1 MTAPAAERIRVWRED
16 PVSFVRD
23 NFGVEPDAW
32 QVDMLRAFPRNN
44 RLVAS
49 ACKGPGK
56 TAVLAWIGWNFL
68 ATRPHCKVPCTSIT
82 GDNLADGLWTEFAKW
97 QGRSPFL
104 RKAFQWTK
112 TRIVAKDHP
121 ETWWASA
128 RAWAKDADPSAQ
140 ANTLA
145 GLHEDYL
152 LFLIDE
158 VSEIPDGVVA
168 AAEAALTG
176 GIETKLVMAGNPTRT
191 EGPLWRAV
199 GADRHLWHVT
209 RINGDPD
216 DPKRSPRIDIDE
228 ARKQIAKHGRD
239 SYVVRVNIL
248 GLFPERQADKLLDVV
263 DVERAVERAAPEGT
277 SSSDARILGLDVA
290 RFGDDASYLAPRQGR
305 VAWRGRE
312 FRGLDTVELAE
323 QLIRSI
329 DKWQADAAFVDGTG
343 VGGGVIDHCRHRGY
357 GHVVHEVQFGARA
370 MDPDM
375 YQDRRTEMHWRL
387 AEWVKGQGCLP
398 QDQMLADELA
408 APRYWFDKKG
418 RVVLEQK
425 VDIKARMG
433 RSPDRADAYAL
444 TFAGT
449 VMPSRAAA
457 AQAASASASRAAVD
471 YDPFGN
477 R

>member
-1 MTAPAAERIRVWRED
+1 MIAPAAERIRLWRED
-16 PVSFVRD
+16 PITFVRD

-32 QVDMLRAFPRNN
+32 QAEMLRAFPRHN

-56 TAVLAWIGWNFL
+56 TALMSWLGWNFL
-68 ATRPHCKVPCTSIT
+68 ATRPHCKVPCTSVT
-82 GDNLADGLWTEFAKW
+82 GANLKDGLWAELAKW
-97 QGRSPFL
+97 QRHSPFL
-104 RKAFQWTK
+104 KKAFRWTAE
-112 TRIVAKDHP
+112 RITAKDHP
-121 ETWWASA
+121 ETWFASFRTWAQ
-128 RAWAKDADPSAQ
+128 DADPSQQ

-158 VSEIPDGVVA
+158 VSDIPDGVVS
-168 AAEAALTG
+168 AAEAALSG
-176 GIETKLVMAGNPTRT
+176 GIETKLVMMGNPTRT

-199 GADRHLWHVT
+199 GADRHMWHVT
-209 RINGDPD
+209 RITGDPE
-216 DPKRSPRIDIDE
+216 DPDRSPRIDIEE

-239 SYVVRVNIL
+239 AYVVRVNIL

-263 DVERAVERAAPEGT
+263 DVERAIERAVPEGT
-277 SSSDARILGLDVA
+277 STRDARIIGLDVA
-290 RFGDDASYLAPRQGR
+290 RFGDDCSYIAPRQGR
-305 VAWRGRE
+305 VAYPGRE
-312 FRGLDTVELAE
+312 LRGLDTVELAE

-329 DKWQADAAFVDGTG
+329 EKWGADAAFVDGTG
-343 VGGGVIDHCRHRGY
+343 VGGGVIDHCRHRGW

-370 MDPDM
+370 MDSDA
-375 YQDRRTEMHWRL
+375 YQDRRTEMHWKL
-387 AEWVKGQGCLP
+387 AEWIREAGCLP
-398 QDQMLADELA
+398 RDQMLADELA

-425 VDIKARMG
+425 QDIKARLG
-433 RSPDRADAYAL
+433 RSPDRSDAYAL

-449 VMPSRAAA
+449 VLPRAARAAAVAGAA
-457 AQAASASASRAAVD
+457 AQAVTD